1 MSESTTAEALNEE
14 QDNVNKDDEV
24 NEKLDKPKKII
35 VNSDLTET
43 ELMRILEAALFS
55 AGQTLN
61 IERLMDLFPYDK
73 HPGKDALRS
82 ALTALQ
88 EQYMEN
94 TSLELKEVSSGFRF
108 QVRKDYASW
117 VAKLWEEKPA
127 RYSRALLETL
137 SLVAYKQPISRGEI
151 EKIRGVSVST
161 QIMKTLIEREW
172 VHIVGHRDVP
182 GKPAIYATTKE
193 FLDYFNLTSL
203 EELPPLAEIKDIDK
217 INGELDL
224 PEPAEGEAAK
234 DLTQTDQAGE
244 KAEQTTSESTSEEE
258 SATVVNL
265 EAEEDSEVATSK
277 KNPDEVDV
285 AEAMTAEH

>member
-1 MSESTTAEALNEE
+1 MDVKTLKPILESLIMASA
-14 QDNVNKDDEV
+14 
-24 NEKLDKPKKII
+24 KPISI
-35 VNSDLTET
+35 D
-43 ELMRILEAALFS
+43 RILSCFS
-55 AGQTLN
+55 EKEVPDKKTL
-61 IERLMDLFPYDK
+61 
-73 HPGKDALRS
+73 HS
-82 ALTALQ
+82 ALKQLGEDYA
-88 EQYMEN
+88 N
-94 TSLELKEVSSGFRF
+94 SSVELKEVSSGFRF

-193 FLDYFNLTSL
+193 FLDYFNLKSL

-224 PEPAEGEAAK
+224 PEPAEGEAVK
-234 DLTQTDQAGE
+234 DQSQT
-244 KAEQTTSESTSEEE
+244 EQTGSEQDNSATTPTPEED

-265 EAEEDSEVATSK
+265 EAEGDTEASNKE
-277 KNPDEVDV
+277 KNTDEVDV
-285 AEAMTAEH
+285 AEAMSAEH

>member
-73 HPGKDALRS
+73 HPGKDALRL

-108 QVRKDYASW
+108 QVRDDYSSW
-117 VAKLWEEKPA
+117 VAKLFEERPA
-127 RYSRALLETL
+127 RYSRATLETL
-137 SLVAYKQPISRGEI
+137 SLIAYRQPITRAEI
-151 EKIRGVSVST
+151 EEVRGVGVSS
-161 QIMKTLIEREW
+161 QIIKTMIERDW
-172 VHIVGHRDVP
+172 IKVIGHRDVP
-182 GKPAIYATTKE
+182 GKPALYATTKG
-193 FLDYFNLTSL
+193 FLDYFNLKSL
-203 EELPPLAEIKDIDK
+203 TELPALADLRDIDT
-217 INGELDL
+217 INAELDL
-224 PEPAEGEAAK
+224 QVPTVPSIPAAN
-234 DLTQTDQAGE
+234 
-244 KAEQTTSESTSEEE
+244 SEDE
-258 SATVVNL
+258 S
-265 EAEEDSEVATSK
+265 D
-277 KNPDEVDV
+277 DGDV
-285 AEAMTAEH
+285 ALSTEENASTEEVKPEVIH